1 MGKRWQCNL
10 CDRSF
15 RSVHALFTHCRG
27 KADHPFCEDCQTLFY
42 NFAGLY
48 QHRNEVH
55 GYALGSDDDEDDGD
69 GEEPPFCV
77 GCNRWFVDLA
87 SLYQHLATSL
97 KHNWCFLCSREFA
110 TPTSL
115 DQHAFPVHKGL
126 DFECPLCSKR
136 FKVPSSIALHIQSGA
151 CHNISRAQATAAVH
165 ALNIV
170 PSISVSR
177 HIEGGSTRVASCYVT
192 ERAFNGTAYECYLC
206 HLTFRTLGAL
216 NSHIDSPAHDAD
228 EFKCPKC
235 ERKYKFVSGL
245 MQHIASEACGVP
257 RFEVVED
264 FTMSL
269 IDQLL

>member
-1 MGKRWQCNL
+1 MRKRWQCNL
-10 CDRSF
+10 CNRPF
-15 RSVHALFTHCRG
+15 RSTRALFTHCRD

-48 QHRNEVH
+48 QHWNEVDE
-55 GYALGSDDDEDDGD
+55 YAFGSDDDEDDVD

-87 SLYQHLATSL
+87 NLYQHLATSL
-97 KHNWCFLCSREFA
+97 KHNWCFLCSRDFA

-115 DQHAFPVHKGL
+115 DQHSSPVHNGL
-126 DFECPLCSKR
+126 DFECPLCSKI
-136 FKVPSSIALHIQSGA
+136 FKIPSLIALHIQSGA
-151 CHNISRAQATAAVH
+151 CHNISRAQVTAAVH

-177 HIEGGSTRVASCYVT
+177 HIEGGSTRVASYYVT
-192 ERAFNGTAYECYLC
+192 ERAFNGTAYES
-206 HLTFRTLGAL
+206 L
-216 NSHIDSPAHDAD
+216 NSHINSPAHDAD

-245 MQHIASEACGVP
+245 MQHIESEACGVA